1 MRTCEITMQ
10 LGATCMST
18 CPKLVSRK
26 TSVKR
31 LCGYTTTQAPNGALG
46 LQEGWAWA
54 GLAMRN

>member
-1 MRTCEITMQ
+1 MQ